1 MQFIIDKLEKH
12 QKFFDKIS
20 KNIYLMAIKDGFL
33 AAMPIIL
40 FSSVFIMLTNIPPLF
55 HVNLPV
61 GLNDWFN
68 KIYNYTMGFVG
79 FYVAG
84 TTARALTGSMN
95 QRIKGSRFINA
106 TSTQMASMAGF
117 MMLAISQTKSGAF
130 VGDYFGTKGI
140 LSAFVSAFITVLV
153 YKFCVEKDITIK
165 MPKEVPGTISQVFR
179 DVFPFS
185 FSIIIMGLLDVG
197 VRAWLNVPFSEMI
210 ATLIAPIFKGAES
223 YVGMAFIWF
232 LIPLFWFMGI
242 HGPSIVKPAIT
253 AALYGNTTANLDL
266 FKAGN
271 FPFHSLTENFG
282 NFVGELGG
290 TGATFVV
297 PFIFMFLMKSKQL
310 KAIGKASFIPVM
322 FAVNEPLLFG
332 APIILNPYFFI
343 PFVLAPVVNVVI
355 GKFFIDVLGMR
366 GFMYILSWAIPGPI
380 GAFFD
385 TNFQPISLVLMVLL
399 LVLDTLIY
407 LPFCR
412 AYDATLVKEEAENL
426 EKEEAEDTDGVAL
439 AGSSTGSSTT
449 ATPEVATEDTDSNDK
464 VSDPS
469 DITKL
474 DHQIRVLVLCAGGG
488 TSEQLANALTDGAK
502 KYNVPIIASAGAYG
516 SHRDILPNFDLV
528 VLAPQVRIYYD
539 DLKADTDRLGIQL
552 VATKGQQ
559 YIALTRDS
567 KKALDFVMENLKKN
581 NEETTSDPATSND

>member
-1 MQFIIDKLEKH
+1 MQFIIDRLEKH

-40 FSSVFIMLTNIPPLF
+40 FSSIFILLTSVPPLLGI
-55 HVNLPV
+55 NLSS

-79 FYVAG
+79 LYVAG
-84 TTARALTGSMN
+84 TTAKAFTGSIN
-95 QRIKGSRFINA
+95 QRIKGGRFINS
-106 TSTQMASMAGF
+106 TSTMMAAMCGF
-117 MMLAISQTKSGAF
+117 MLLAIGTTKSGAYL
-130 VGDYFGTKGI
+130 GDYFGTKGI
-140 LSAFVSAFITVLV
+140 LSSFVSAFLTVHM
-153 YKFCVEKDITIK
+153 YKFCVERDITIK
-165 MPKEVPGTISQVFR
+165 MPKEVPGAIAQNFR

-185 FSIIIMGLLDVG
+185 FSILAMGIIDVAI
-197 VRAWLNVPFSEMI
+197 RAWLHVPFSEML
-210 ATLIAPIFKGAES
+210 ATLIAPLFKGAES
-223 YVGMAFIWF
+223 YWGMAIIWF

-242 HGPSIVKPAIT
+242 HGPSVVKPAIT
-253 AALYGNTTANLDL
+253 AALYGNTTANLAL

-282 NFVGELGG
+282 NYIGELGG

-343 PFVLAPVVNVVI
+343 PFVLSPVVNVLI
-355 GKFFIDVLGMR
+355 GKMFIDLFKMR
-366 GFMYILSWAIPGPI
+366 GFMYILSWALPGPI
-380 GAFFD
+380 GAFLD
-385 TNFQPISLVLMVLL
+385 TNFQPISLVLVLVL

-407 LPFCR
+407 LPFCK
-412 AYDATLVKEEAENL
+412 AYDASLVKQEAEVDAADSETDAAIETTDTNDSTDTTPATATASVATSATATT
-426 EKEEAEDTDGVAL
+426 EETNAEDSFAKKL
-439 AGSSTGSSTT
+439 SH
-449 ATPEVATEDTDSNDK
+449 EVK
-464 VSDPS
+464 
-469 DITKL
+469 
-474 DHQIRVLVLCAGGG
+474 VLVLCAGGG
-488 TSEQLANALTDGAK
+488 TSEQLANALTDGAE
-502 KYNVPIIASAGAYG
+502 KYDVPIVASAGAYG
-516 SHRDILPNFDLV
+516 SHHDILPNYDLV
-528 VLAPQVRIYYD
+528 VLAPQVRTYYD

-567 KKALDFVMENLKKN
+567 KKALDFVLDNLNKKDD
-581 NEETTSDPATSND
+581 EKK

>member
-1 MQFIIDKLEKH
+1 MQVIIDKLEKH

-40 FSSVFIMLTNIPPLF
+40 FSSIFILLTSVLPLIGI
-55 HVNLPV
+55 NLPS

-79 FYVAG
+79 LYVAG
-84 TTARALTGSMN
+84 TTAKALTGSMN
-95 QRIKGSRFINA
+95 QRIKGGRFING
-106 TSTQMASMAGF
+106 TSTMMAAMCGF
-117 MMLAISQTKSGAF
+117 MLLAIGTTKGGAYI
-130 VGDYFGTKGI
+130 GDYFGTKGI
-140 LSAFVSAFITVLV
+140 LSSFVSAFITVHM

-165 MPKEVPGTISQVFR
+165 MPKEVPGAISQNFR
-179 DVFPFS
+179 DIFPFS
-185 FSIIIMGLLDVG
+185 FSILVMGIIDVAI
-197 VRAWLNVPFSEMI
+197 RSWLHVPFSAML
-210 ATLIAPIFKGAES
+210 ATLIAPIFKGAET
-223 YVGMAFIWF
+223 YWGMAFIWF

-242 HGPSIVKPAIT
+242 HGPSVVKPAIT
-253 AALYGNTTANLDL
+253 AALYGNTTANLAL
-266 FKAGN
+266 FKAGH
-271 FPFHSLTENFG
+271 FPYHSLTENFG
-282 NFVGELGG
+282 NFIGELGG

-343 PFVLAPVVNVVI
+343 PFVLSPVVNVVV
-355 GKFFIDVLGMR
+355 GKMFIDLLNMR
-366 GFMYILSWAIPGPI
+366 GFMYILSWALPGPI
-380 GAFFD
+380 GAFLD
-385 TNFQPISLVLMVLL
+385 TQMQPISILLVVVL

-412 AYDATLVKEEAENL
+412 AYDASLVKQENEVDAADEKAAAGVETVGATAAVASPAMASEATPATSTTEETAPV
-426 EKEEAEDTDGVAL
+426 DSDPAL
-439 AGSSTGSSTT
+439 A
-449 ATPEVATEDTDSNDK
+449 K
-464 VSDPS
+464 
-469 DITKL
+469 KL
-474 DHQIRVLVLCAGGG
+474 DHEVKVLVLCAGGG
-488 TSEQLANALTDGAK
+488 TSEQLANALTEGAE
-502 KYNVPIIASAGAYG
+502 KYDVPIVASAGAYG
-516 SHRDILPNFDLV
+516 SHHDILPNYDLV
-528 VLAPQVRIYYD
+528 VLAPQVRTYYD

-567 KKALDFVMENLKKN
+567 KKALDFVMDNLNKK
-581 NEETTSDPATSND
+581 DDD

>member
-1 MQFIIDKLEKH
+1 MQFIIDRLEKH
-12 QKFFDKIS
+12 QKLFDKIS

-40 FSSVFIMLTNIPPLF
+40 FSSIFILLTSVPPLF
-55 HVNLPV
+55 GVNLPT

-79 FYVAG
+79 LYVAG
-84 TTARALTGSMN
+84 TTAKALTGSMN
-95 QRIKGSRFINA
+95 QRIKGGRFING
-106 TSTQMASMAGF
+106 TSTMMAAMCGF
-117 MMLAISQTKSGAF
+117 MLLAIGTTKGGAYI
-130 VGDYFGTKGI
+130 GDYFGTKGI
-140 LSAFVSAFITVLV
+140 LSSFVSAFITVHM
-153 YKFCVEKDITIK
+153 YKFCVERDITIK
-165 MPKEVPGTISQVFR
+165 MPKEVPGAISQNFR

-185 FSIIIMGLLDVG
+185 FSILVMGLIDVG
-197 VRAWLNVPFSEMI
+197 IRSMLNVPFSAML
-210 ATLIAPIFKGAES
+210 ATLIAPLFKGAES
-223 YVGMAFIWF
+223 YWGMALIWF

-242 HGPSIVKPAIT
+242 HGPSVVKPAIT
-253 AALYGNTTANLDL
+253 AALYGNTTANLAL
-266 FKAGN
+266 FKAGH

-282 NFVGELGG
+282 NFIGELGG

-355 GKFFIDVLGMR
+355 GKMFIDLFKMR
-366 GFMYILSWAIPGPI
+366 GFMYVLSWALPGPI
-380 GAFFD
+380 GAFLD
-385 TNFQPISLVLMVLL
+385 TNFQPISLVLVVLL

-407 LPFCR
+407 LPFCK
-412 AYDATLVKEEAENL
+412 AYDASLVAQEAA
-426 EKEEAEDTDGVAL
+426 KDVADGEAAVAGVD
-439 AGSSTGSSTT
+439 AG
-449 ATPEVATEDTDSNDK
+449 AVEVATDSND
-464 VSDPS
+464 SDS
-469 DITKL
+469 ESTATTEETATKDASEDSPEDMKL
-474 DHQIRVLVLCAGGG
+474 TKQVKVLVLCAGGG
-488 TSEQLANALTDGAK
+488 TSEQLANALTEGAE
-502 KYNVPIIASAGAYG
+502 KYDVPIVASAGAYG
-516 SHRDILPNFDLV
+516 SHHDILPNYDLV
-528 VLAPQVRIYYD
+528 VLAPQVRTYYD

-581 NEETTSDPATSND
+581 KEENA

>member
-40 FSSVFIMLTNIPPLF
+40 FSSIFILLTSVPPLF
-55 HVNLPV
+55 GVNLPT

-84 TTARALTGSMN
+84 TTAKAFTGSIN
-95 QRIKGSRFINA
+95 QRIKGSRFING
-106 TSTQMASMAGF
+106 TSTMMASMCGF
-117 MMLAISQTKSGAF
+117 MLLAIGTTKSGAYI
-130 VGDYFGTKGI
+130 GDYFGTKGI
-140 LSAFVSAFITVLV
+140 LSAFVSAFATVLI

-165 MPKEVPGTISQVFR
+165 MPKEVPGAISQNFR

-185 FSIIIMGLLDVG
+185 FSIIAMGIIDVLI
-197 VRAWLNVPFSEMI
+197 RAWLHVPFSAMI
-210 ATLIAPIFKGAES
+210 ATLIAPLFKGAES
-223 YVGMAFIWF
+223 YFGMAIIWF
-232 LIPLFWFMGI
+232 LIPFFWFMGI
-242 HGPSIVKPAIT
+242 HGPSVVKPAIT
-253 AALYGNTTANLDL
+253 AALYGNTTANLAL
-266 FKAGN
+266 FKNGQ

-343 PFVLAPVVNVVI
+343 PFVLSPVVNVVI
-355 GKFFIDVLGMR
+355 GKLFIDLFNMR
-366 GFMYILSWAIPGPI
+366 GFMYVLSWALPAPI
-380 GAFFD
+380 GAFLD

-399 LVLDTLIY
+399 LALDTLIY
-407 LPFCR
+407 LPFCK
-412 AYDATLVKEEAENL
+412 AYDASLVKKEAAVDAAD
-426 EKEEAEDTDGVAL
+426 EADGVATAGVD
-439 AGSSTGSSTT
+439 AGS
-449 ATPEVATEDTDSNDK
+449 AEVATESNDATATATTEETETK
-464 VSDPS
+464 ASPEDK
-469 DITKL
+469 KL
-474 DHQIRVLVLCAGGG
+474 DKQVKVLVLCAGGG
-488 TSEQLANALTDGAK
+488 TSEQLANALTEGAE
-502 KYNVPIIASAGAYG
+502 KYDEPIIASAGAYG
-516 SHRDILPNFDLV
+516 SHHDILPNYDLV
-528 VLAPQVRIYYD
+528 VLAPQVRTYYD

-567 KKALDFVMENLKKN
+567 KKALDFVMENLNKKDDDDKDDK
-581 NEETTSDPATSND
+581 TDTK

>member
-1 MQFIIDKLEKH
+1 MQFIIDRLEKH

-40 FSSVFIMLTNIPPLF
+40 FSSIFILLTSVPPLLGI
-55 HVNLPV
+55 NLPS

-79 FYVAG
+79 LYVAG
-84 TTARALTGSMN
+84 TTAKAFTGSIN
-95 QRIKGSRFINA
+95 QRIKGGRFINS
-106 TSTQMASMAGF
+106 TSTMMAAMCGF
-117 MMLAISQTKSGAF
+117 MLLAIGTTKSGAYL
-130 VGDYFGTKGI
+130 GDYFGTKGI
-140 LSAFVSAFITVLV
+140 LSSFVSAFLTVHM
-153 YKFCVEKDITIK
+153 YKFCVERDITIK
-165 MPKEVPGTISQVFR
+165 MPKEVPGAIAQNFR

-185 FSIIIMGLLDVG
+185 FSILAMGIIYVAI
-197 VRAWLNVPFSEMI
+197 RAWLHVPFSEML
-210 ATLIAPIFKGAES
+210 ATLIAPLFKGAES
-223 YVGMAFIWF
+223 YWGMAIIWF

-242 HGPSIVKPAIT
+242 HGPSVVKPAIT
-253 AALYGNTTANLDL
+253 AALYGNTTANLAL

-282 NFVGELGG
+282 NYIGELGG

-343 PFVLAPVVNVVI
+343 PFVLSPVVNVLI
-355 GKFFIDVLGMR
+355 GKMFIDLFKMR
-366 GFMYILSWAIPGPI
+366 GFMYILSWALPGPI
-380 GAFFD
+380 GAFLD
-385 TNFQPISLVLMVLL
+385 TNFQPISLVLVLVL

-407 LPFCR
+407 LPFCK
-412 AYDATLVKEEAENL
+412 AYDASLVKQEAEVDAADSETDAAIETTDTNDATDTTPATATASVATSATATT
-426 EKEEAEDTDGVAL
+426 EETNAEDSFAKKL
-439 AGSSTGSSTT
+439 SH
-449 ATPEVATEDTDSNDK
+449 EVK
-464 VSDPS
+464 
-469 DITKL
+469 
-474 DHQIRVLVLCAGGG
+474 VLVLCAGGG
-488 TSEQLANALTDGAK
+488 TSEQLANALTDGAE
-502 KYNVPIIASAGAYG
+502 KYDVPIVASAGAYG
-516 SHRDILPNFDLV
+516 SHHDILPNYDLV
-528 VLAPQVRIYYD
+528 VLAPQVRTYYD

-567 KKALDFVMENLKKN
+567 KKALDFVLDNLNKKDD
-581 NEETTSDPATSND
+581 EKK

>member
-1 MQFIIDKLEKH
+1 MQVIIDKLEKH

-40 FSSVFIMLTNIPPLF
+40 FSSIFILLTSVLPLIGI
-55 HVNLPV
+55 NLPS

-79 FYVAG
+79 LYVAG
-84 TTARALTGSMN
+84 TTAKALTGSMN
-95 QRIKGSRFINA
+95 QRIKGGRFING
-106 TSTQMASMAGF
+106 TSTMMAAMCGF
-117 MMLAISQTKSGAF
+117 MLLAIGTTKGGAYI
-130 VGDYFGTKGI
+130 GDYFGTKGI
-140 LSAFVSAFITVLV
+140 LSSFVSAFITVHM

-165 MPKEVPGTISQVFR
+165 MPKEVPGAISQNFR
-179 DVFPFS
+179 DIFPFS
-185 FSIIIMGLLDVG
+185 FSILVMGIIDVAI
-197 VRAWLNVPFSEMI
+197 RSWLHVPFSAML
-210 ATLIAPIFKGAES
+210 ATLIAPIFKGAET
-223 YVGMAFIWF
+223 YWGMAFIWF

-242 HGPSIVKPAIT
+242 HGPSVVKPAIT
-253 AALYGNTTANLDL
+253 AALYGNTTANLAL
-266 FKAGN
+266 FKAGH
-271 FPFHSLTENFG
+271 FPYHSLTENFG
-282 NFVGELGG
+282 NFIGELGG

-343 PFVLAPVVNVVI
+343 PFVLSPVVNVVV
-355 GKFFIDVLGMR
+355 GKMFIDLLNMR
-366 GFMYILSWAIPGPI
+366 GFMYILSWALPGPI
-380 GAFFD
+380 GAFLD
-385 TNFQPISLVLMVLL
+385 TQMQPISILLVVVL

-412 AYDATLVKEEAENL
+412 AYDASLVKQENEVDAADEEAAAGVETVGATAAVASPAMAS
-426 EKEEAEDTDGVAL
+426 EATPATSTTEETAPVDSDPAL
-439 AGSSTGSSTT
+439 A
-449 ATPEVATEDTDSNDK
+449 K
-464 VSDPS
+464 
-469 DITKL
+469 KL
-474 DHQIRVLVLCAGGG
+474 DHEVKVLVLCAGGG
-488 TSEQLANALTDGAK
+488 TSEQLANALTEGAE
-502 KYNVPIIASAGAYG
+502 KYDVPIVASAGAYG
-516 SHRDILPNFDLV
+516 SHHDILPNYDLV
-528 VLAPQVRIYYD
+528 VLAPQVRTYYD

-567 KKALDFVMENLKKN
+567 KKALDFVMDNLNKKA
-581 NEETTSDPATSND
+581 DD

>member
-1 MQFIIDKLEKH
+1 MQVIIDKLEKH

-40 FSSVFIMLTNIPPLF
+40 FSSIFILLTSVLPLIGI
-55 HVNLPV
+55 NLPS

-79 FYVAG
+79 LYVAG
-84 TTARALTGSMN
+84 TTAKALTGSMN
-95 QRIKGSRFINA
+95 QRIKGGRFING
-106 TSTQMASMAGF
+106 TSTMMAAMCGF
-117 MMLAISQTKSGAF
+117 MLLAIGTTKGGAYI
-130 VGDYFGTKGI
+130 GDYFGTKGI
-140 LSAFVSAFITVLV
+140 LSSFVSAFITVHM

-165 MPKEVPGTISQVFR
+165 MPKEVPGAISQNFR
-179 DVFPFS
+179 DIFPFS
-185 FSIIIMGLLDVG
+185 FSILVMGIIDVAI
-197 VRAWLNVPFSEMI
+197 RSWLHVPFSAML
-210 ATLIAPIFKGAES
+210 ATLIAPIFKGAET
-223 YVGMAFIWF
+223 YWGMAFIWF

-242 HGPSIVKPAIT
+242 HGPSVVKPAIT
-253 AALYGNTTANLDL
+253 AALYGNTTANLAL
-266 FKAGN
+266 FKAGH
-271 FPFHSLTENFG
+271 FPYHSLTENFG
-282 NFVGELGG
+282 NFIGELGG

-343 PFVLAPVVNVVI
+343 PFVLSPVVNVVV
-355 GKFFIDVLGMR
+355 GKMFIDLLNMR
-366 GFMYILSWAIPGPI
+366 GFMYILSWALPGPI
-380 GAFFD
+380 GAFLD
-385 TNFQPISLVLMVLL
+385 TQMQPISILLVVVL

-412 AYDATLVKEEAENL
+412 AYDASLVKQENEVDAADAEAAAGVETVGATAAVATPAMASEATPATSTTEETAPV
-426 EKEEAEDTDGVAL
+426 DSDPAL
-439 AGSSTGSSTT
+439 A
-449 ATPEVATEDTDSNDK
+449 K
-464 VSDPS
+464 
-469 DITKL
+469 KL
-474 DHQIRVLVLCAGGG
+474 DHEVKVLVLCAGGG
-488 TSEQLANALTDGAK
+488 TSEQLANALTEGAE
-502 KYNVPIIASAGAYG
+502 KYDVPIVASAGAYG
-516 SHRDILPNFDLV
+516 SHHDILPNYDLV
-528 VLAPQVRIYYD
+528 VLAPQVRTYYD

-567 KKALDFVMENLKKN
+567 KKALDFVMDNLNKK
-581 NEETTSDPATSND
+581 DDD

>member
-1 MQFIIDKLEKH
+1 MQFIIDRLEKH

-40 FSSVFIMLTNIPPLF
+40 FSSIFILLTSVPPLLGI
-55 HVNLPV
+55 NLPS

-79 FYVAG
+79 LYVAG
-84 TTARALTGSMN
+84 TTAKAFTGSIN
-95 QRIKGSRFINA
+95 QRIKGGRFINS
-106 TSTQMASMAGF
+106 TSTMMAAMCGF
-117 MMLAISQTKSGAF
+117 MLLAIGTTKSGAYL
-130 VGDYFGTKGI
+130 GDYFGTKGI
-140 LSAFVSAFITVLV
+140 LSSFVSAFLTVHM
-153 YKFCVEKDITIK
+153 YKFCVERDITIK
-165 MPKEVPGTISQVFR
+165 MPKEVPGAIAQNFR

-185 FSIIIMGLLDVG
+185 FSILAMGIIDVAI
-197 VRAWLNVPFSEMI
+197 RAWLHVPFSEML
-210 ATLIAPIFKGAES
+210 ATLIAPLFKGAES
-223 YVGMAFIWF
+223 YWGMAIIWF

-242 HGPSIVKPAIT
+242 HGPSVVKPAIT
-253 AALYGNTTANLDL
+253 AALYGNTTANLAL

-282 NFVGELGG
+282 NYIGELGG

-343 PFVLAPVVNVVI
+343 PFVLSPVVNVLI
-355 GKFFIDVLGMR
+355 GKMFIDLFKMR
-366 GFMYILSWAIPGPI
+366 GFMYILSWALPGPI
-380 GAFFD
+380 GAFLD
-385 TNFQPISLVLMVLL
+385 TNFQPISLVLVLVL

-407 LPFCR
+407 LPFCK
-412 AYDATLVKEEAENL
+412 AYDASLVKQEAEVDAADSETDAAIETTDTNDSTDTTPATATASVATSATATT
-426 EKEEAEDTDGVAL
+426 EETNAEDSFAKKL
-439 AGSSTGSSTT
+439 SH
-449 ATPEVATEDTDSNDK
+449 EVK
-464 VSDPS
+464 
-469 DITKL
+469 
-474 DHQIRVLVLCAGGG
+474 VLVLCAGGG
-488 TSEQLANALTDGAK
+488 TSEQLANALTDGAE
-502 KYNVPIIASAGAYG
+502 KYDVPIVASAGAYG
-516 SHRDILPNFDLV
+516 SHHDILPNYDLV
-528 VLAPQVRIYYD
+528 VLAPQVRTYYD

-567 KKALDFVMENLKKN
+567 KKALDFVLDNLNKKDD
-581 NEETTSDPATSND
+581 EKK

>member
-1 MQFIIDKLEKH
+1 MQFIIDRLEKH

-20 KNIYLMAIKDGFL
+20 KNVYLMAIKDGFL

-40 FSSVFIMLTNIPPLF
+40 FSSIFILLTSVPPLF
-55 HVNLPV
+55 GVNLPTD
-61 GLNDWFN
+61 LNNWFN

-84 TTARALTGSMN
+84 TTAKAFTGSMN
-95 QRIKGSRFINA
+95 QRIKGSRFINS
-106 TSTQMASMAGF
+106 TSTMMAAMCGF
-117 MMLAISQTKSGAF
+117 MLLAIGTTKSGAYL
-130 VGDYFGTKGI
+130 GDYFGTKGI
-140 LSAFVSAFITVLV
+140 LSAFVSAFLTVHI

-165 MPKEVPGTISQVFR
+165 MPKEVPGAISQNFR

-185 FSIIIMGLLDVG
+185 FSIIAMGIIDVAI
-197 VRAWLNVPFSEMI
+197 RAWLHVPFSAMI
-210 ATLIAPIFKGAES
+210 ATLIAPLFKGAES
-223 YVGMAFIWF
+223 YFGMAIIWF

-242 HGPSIVKPAIT
+242 HGPSVVKPAIT
-253 AALYGNTTANLDL
+253 AALYGNTTANLAL
-266 FKAGN
+266 FKTGH

-343 PFVLAPVVNVVI
+343 PFVLSPVVNVVV
-355 GKFFIDVLGMR
+355 GKLFIDVFNMR
-366 GFMYILSWAIPGPI
+366 GFMYVLSWALPGPI
-380 GAFFD
+380 GAFLD

-399 LVLDTLIY
+399 LALDTLIY
-407 LPFCR
+407 LPFCK
-412 AYDATLVKEEAENL
+412 AYDASLVAKEAAVD
-426 EKEEAEDTDGVAL
+426 AEDDATEGVEL
-439 AGSSTGSSTT
+439 AGATAGTTGAVATAATDS
-449 ATPEVATEDTDSNDK
+449 ATPETATTEETSNPEAK
-464 VSDPS
+464 
-469 DITKL
+469 KL
-474 DHQIRVLVLCAGGG
+474 DKQVKVLVLCAGGG
-488 TSEQLANALTDGAK
+488 TSEQLANALTEGAE
-502 KYNVPIIASAGAYG
+502 KYDEPIVASAGAYG
-516 SHRDILPNFDLV
+516 SHHDILPNYDLV
-528 VLAPQVRIYYD
+528 VLAPQVRTYYD

-567 KKALDFVMENLKKN
+567 KKALDFVMENLNKKDD
-581 NEETTSDPATSND
+581 EKKDDK